1 MGRQVIACSAIMN
14 PQNRGAASRKK
25 SGRAFTLVELVVVIS
40 IVGLLLAASIP
51 ASVRFYESIQYRQA
65 IRDVIIALGS
75 ARYKAVNSGRAQD
88 VLINPDTNVVRLNTK
103 VYQLPADFRIVVNS
117 AAEVNRDAEGVF
129 RFYPD
134 GGSSG
139 GDIEIAQPSGAG
151 VKISVDWLV
160 GRVTQERYAFD

>member
-1 MGRQVIACSAIMN
+1 MNRQFH
-14 PQNRGAASRKK
+14 GAASRHIA
-25 SGRAFTLVELVVVIS
+25 GRAFSLVELVVAIS
-40 IVGLLLAASIP
+40 IVGILLATSVP

-65 IRDVIIALGS
+65 IRGVITLLAS
-75 ARYKAVNSGRAQD
+75 ARFKAVNSGTAQD
-88 VLINPDTNVVRLNTK
+88 VLINPQTKVLRLNDH
-103 VYQLPADFRIVVNS
+103 VQQLPDKFRIVVSS
-117 AAEVNRDAEGVF
+117 AAEVNRESEAVI

-160 GRVTQERYAFD
+160 GRVTHERYTFD

>member
-1 MGRQVIACSAIMN
+1 MGGQVIACSAIMN

-75 ARYKAVNSGRAQD
+75 ARYKAINSGRAQD
-88 VLINPDTNVVRLNTK
+88 VLINPETKVVRLNTK

-117 AAEVNRDAEGVF
+117 AAEINRDTAAVF